1 MTPEPGTVHVWCASL
16 GGAAALA
23 ERFRNEL
30 SADERDRAA
39 RFRLA
44 VHRDRYIAGRGI
56 VRDVLARYTGLAAGE
71 LSFSYGRH
79 GKPSL
84 AGAARRSGPSFSV
97 SHSRDRVVCAVCRGR
112 AVGVDIEAMRPVAEA
127 AALAARF
134 FGPGSGQALAAL
146 LPPGRDRALLEQ
158 WARREAAVKAEGGSI
173 WGSRG
178 SYDPSGPGEAMAALE
193 APGAGVGCRCHV
205 QALALGS
212 GCVGA
217 LATIGRDPVRVV
229 VFEWAG
235 RARGPE
241 PGRRQA

>member
-1 MTPEPGTVHVWCASL
+1 
-16 GGAAALA
+16 
-23 ERFRNEL
+23 
-30 SADERDRAA
+30 
-39 RFRLA
+39 
-44 VHRDRYIAGRGI
+44 
-56 VRDVLARYTGLAAGE
+56 
-71 LSFSYGRH
+71 
-79 GKPSL
+79 
-84 AGAARRSGPSFSV
+84 
-97 SHSRDRVVCAVCRGR
+97 
-112 AVGVDIEAMRPVAEA
+112 VDIEAMRPVAEA

-158 WARREAAVKAEGGSI
+158 WVRREAAVKAEGGSI

-235 RARGPE
+235 RTRGPE

>member
-1 MTPEPGTVHVWCASL
+1 MTLEPGTVHVWCASL
-16 GGAAALA
+16 GGAAGLA
-23 ERFRNEL
+23 ARFRNEL

-56 VRDVLARYTGLAAGE
+56 VRDVLARYTGLTAGE

-97 SHSRDRVVCAVCRGR
+97 SHSRDRVVCAVCRGQ

-127 AALAARF
+127 AALAARL

-146 LPPGRDRALLEQ
+146 EPPDRDRALLEQ
-158 WARREAAVKAEGGSI
+158 WVRREAAVKAEGGSI
-173 WGSRG
+173 WGGRG
-178 SYDPSGPGEAMAALE
+178 SYDPSGPAEAMAALE
-193 APGAGVGCRCHV
+193 APGAGVGWCQV
-205 QALALGS
+205 QPLALGS

-217 LATIGRDPVRVV
+217 LATVGRDPVRVV
-229 VFEWAG
+229 VFDWSAPC
-235 RARGPE
+235 RGPE
-241 PGRRQA
+241 PGQRQA